1 MIPYGWLEQIGVIP
15 GLIGLLFELVV
26 VMPLRIPVDE
36 SPIFYFYKDWA
47 LGLVFLKIWTRL
59 VSSSYP
65 ACSKIHSGHV
75 DHTVMFCISKIRK
88 HISSD

>member
-1 MIPYGWLEQIGVIP
+1 M
-15 GLIGLLFELVV
+15 LIGLLFELVV

-59 VSSSYP
+59 VSSS
-65 ACSKIHSGHV
+65 
-75 DHTVMFCISKIRK
+75 
-88 HISSD
+88 